1 MILKLLSL
9 LKVDY
14 VSKKDDRLQAAITQK
29 PIALRMYN
37 LKGTT
42 FWLPYQ
48 TDNFWKKFSWKSI
61 IFFEKKWYSID
72 ISQLPN
78 VYATLFLKRNWYIC
92 LK

>member
-29 PIALRMYN
+29 PIGLRMYN
-37 LKGTT
+37 LKGTA

-61 IFFEKKWYSID
+61 IFLKKNGID

-78 VYATLFLKRNWYIC
+78 AYATLFLKKIWYIC

>member
-29 PIALRMYN
+29 PIGLRMYN
-37 LKGTT
+37 LKGTA

-61 IFFEKKWYSID
+61 IFLKKNGID

-78 VYATLFLKRNWYIC
+78 AYATLFLKKFDISA
-92 LK
+92 

>member
-1 MILKLLSL
+1 MILKLLNL

-29 PIALRMYN
+29 PIGLRMYN
-37 LKGTT
+37 LKGTA

-61 IFFEKKWYSID
+61 IFLKKNGID

-78 VYATLFLKRNWYIC
+78 VYATLFLKKIWYIC